1 MLSGEQKEY
10 QMNISLEGK
19 KALVCGS
26 TQGIGKSCA
35 LELAALGAEVTVLA
49 RNEAALKKV
58 KAELDGISSR
68 NHQLLVADF
77 SNPDYLKSQISA
89 YIESGNQVDILIN
102 NTGGPPG
109 GPIIDADYSAFQSA
123 LGLHLHCNHIL
134 VQAVVPHMK
143 EVGYGRI
150 INIIST
156 SVKIPIPGLGVS
168 NTVRGAVANWSKT
181 LSFELGKYGI
191 TVNNVLPGFTETVR
205 LESIIENK
213 ANKKGQTTDQVIQNM
228 KVETPAG
235 RFGLPEEVAALAA
248 FLSTPA
254 AAYINGTNI
263 PVDGGRT
270 GSL

>member
-1 MLSGEQKEY
+1 
-10 QMNISLEGK
+10 MNISLEGK

-35 LELAALGAEVTVLA
+35 LELAVLGAEVTVLA
-49 RNEAALKKV
+49 RNEAELNKV
-58 KAELDGISSR
+58 KTQLDEISSL
-68 NHQLLVADF
+68 NHQILVADF
-77 SNPDYLKSQISA
+77 AKPDYLKAQISSYLA
-89 YIESGNQVDILIN
+89 DGNHVDILIN

-143 EVGYGRI
+143 ATGYGRI

-168 NTVRGAVANWSKT
+168 NTVRGAVASWSKT
-181 LSFELGKYGI
+181 LSFELGKFGI
-191 TVNNVLPGFTETVR
+191 TVNNVLPGFTETAR
-205 LESIIENK
+205 LESIINNK
-213 ANKKGQTTDQVIQNM
+213 ASKTGQTADQVIEHM
-228 KVETPAG
+228 KFETPAG
-235 RFGLPEEVAALAA
+235 RFGLPDEVAGLAA

>member
-1 MLSGEQKEY
+1 MLLEGLKEY
-10 QMNISLEGK
+10 QMNISLKGK

-35 LELAALGAEVTVLA
+35 LELAKLGAEVTVLA
-49 RNEAALKKV
+49 RNEAELLKV
-58 KAELDGISSR
+58 KDELDAISPL
-68 NHQLLVADF
+68 NHQILVADF
-77 SNPDYLKSQISA
+77 AQPDYLKSQMSSYLA
-89 YIESGNQVDILIN
+89 KGNEVDILVN

-109 GPIIDADYSAFQSA
+109 GPIIEADYEAFQSA
-123 LGLHLHCNHIL
+123 LGLHLHCNHLL

-143 EVGYGRI
+143 KVGYGRI

-181 LSFELGKYGI
+181 LSFELGQFGI

-205 LESIIENK
+205 LESIINNK
-213 ANKKGQTTDQVIQNM
+213 AAKTGQKTDQVVADM
-228 KVETPAG
+228 KSETPAG
-235 RFGLPEEVAALAA
+235 RFGQPEEVAALAA

>member
-1 MLSGEQKEY
+1 
-10 QMNISLEGK
+10 MNISLKGK

-35 LELAALGAEVTVLA
+35 IELASLGAEVTVLA
-49 RNEAALKKV
+49 RNEEALNIV
-58 KAELDGISSR
+58 KSELDGISSVK
-68 NHQLLVADF
+68 HQVLVADF
-77 SNPDYLKSQISA
+77 AQPEYLKAQMASYLSK
-89 YIESGNQVDILIN
+89 GNHVDILVN

-109 GPIIDADYSAFQSA
+109 GPIIDADYAAFQKA
-123 LGLHLHCNHIL
+123 LGLHLHCNHML
-134 VQAVVPHMK
+134 VQAVVPHMRSA
-143 EVGYGRI
+143 GFGRI

-181 LSFELGKYGI
+181 LSFELGHFGI
-191 TVNNVLPGFTETVR
+191 TVNNVLPGFTETAR
-205 LESIIENK
+205 LDSIIQSK
-213 ANKKGQTTDQVIQNM
+213 ANKTGRSVDEVIQEM
-228 KVETPAG
+228 KSETPAG
-235 RFGLPEEVAALAA
+235 RFGLPHEVAALVA